1 MTLTYKI
8 KSKLLSTPC
17 PSGFGPAH
25 PSCLNSSFLLKAL
38 YTPALPTCGF
48 LDLMCC
54 FQISVPLHICFPPPS
69 KIPSHT
75 LTFSSEACEA
85 IQRKPHAT
93 KAFFSHS
100 TSHIPV

>member
-8 KSKLLSTPC
+8 KSKLRSTQC

-25 PSCLNSSFLLKAL
+25 PSCLNSSFLPKAP

-54 FQISVPLHICFPPPS
+54 FQISVPLHVHFPPPRMHFS
-69 KIPSHT
+69 KQTPSHT
-75 LTFSSEACEA
+75 LISSSEVCEA
-85 IQRKPHAT
+85 IQRQPHA
-93 KAFFSHS
+93 KQAF
-100 TSHIPV
+100 

>member
-8 KSKLLSTPC
+8 KSKLLRTQC

-25 PSCLNSSFLLKAL
+25 PSCLNSSFLLKAP

-54 FQISVPLHICFPPPS
+54 FQISVPLHIRFSLPS
-69 KIPSHT
+69 KALSHT
-75 LTFSSEACEA
+75 LTSSSEVCEA
-85 IQRKPHAT
+85 IQRQPHAT
-93 KAFFSHS
+93 QAFFSHS